1 MMDAA
6 WLRTRV
12 IQRFGVNQNSTEAR
26 YALDSE
32 PPGRLGEMIAADAS
46 LCVLFQLVQCD
57 IYGFPVRLAH
67 LLARPGPSRQ
77 AL

>member
-6 WLRTRV
+6 WLRTPV

-32 PPGRLGEMIAADAS
+32 LKQPWELGPPANRHS
-46 LCVLFQLVQCD
+46 L
-57 IYGFPVRLAH
+57 
-67 LLARPGPSRQ
+67 
-77 AL
+77 